1 MDKIKILTAAV
12 LGLLILNMGT
22 LGYLILSGSKSHGP
36 HPHREGPKKLIVE
49 KLHFD
54 KKQEI
59 QYEVL
64 IRGHRNTIDSIDQQ
78 IRQTK
83 NRLYLQL
90 IKTNV
95 DTTTKD
101 SLIAVIANEQ
111 KQIEQTHFK
120 HFQDIKKL
128 CNTEQLEDYY
138 DLTEELSR
146 IFGKP
151 PKPRND

>member
-1 MDKIKILTAAV
+1 MDKIKTLTIAV
-12 LGLLILNMGT
+12 VALIILNIGT
-22 LGYLILSGSKSHGP
+22 LGFLIFSGPKLRGP
-36 HPHREGPKKLIVE
+36 HPHREGPKNLIIE

-54 KKQEI
+54 QKQQVAYEALI
-59 QYEVL
+59 QW
-64 IRGHRNTIDSIDQQ
+64 HRSTVDSLDQQ

-95 DTTTKD
+95 DETTKD

-128 CNTEQLEDYY
+128 CNAEQLEDYY

>member
-22 LGYLILSGSKSHGP
+22 LGYLILNGSKSRRP
-36 HPHREGPKKLIVE
+36 HPHREGPKNLIVE

-59 QYEVL
+59 QYEAL
-64 IRGHRNTIDSIDQQ
+64 ILGHRNTIDSIDQQ